1 MKLILALIIAVMS
14 TGCST
19 VMNGVAS
26 YYDSQDACQSKNWPE
41 NGGKMNMG
49 NYTRGPSG
57 YPNFCGASGNS
68 VRVSSYVKSNGTVVR
83 SHYRSA
89 PDGNPYNNYSY
100 SR

>member
-1 MKLILALIIAVMS
+1 MKKLLALMLIVMS

-26 YYDSQDACQSKNWPE
+26 YYDGQDPCQSKNWPE
-41 NGGKMNMG
+41 NGGKMYMG
-49 NYTRGPSG
+49 HYTRGPSG
-57 YPNFCGASGNS
+57 LPDFCGYGSNS

-100 SR
+100 RR